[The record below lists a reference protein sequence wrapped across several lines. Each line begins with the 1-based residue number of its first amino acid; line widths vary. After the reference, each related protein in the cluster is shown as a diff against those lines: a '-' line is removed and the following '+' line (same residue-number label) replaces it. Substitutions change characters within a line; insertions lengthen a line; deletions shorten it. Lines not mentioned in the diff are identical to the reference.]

1 VSKGDG
7 CSNCSHVFD
16 GPGSPTTEATLRSN
30 PKNIQTMTNPRMS
43 VTKAGDRV
51 RHTTFGEGL
60 VTKCESTSGDVK
72 VTITFDSNN
81 KVRQFLL
88 SHTPMEKIGEYKAP
102 PEKIKEPTEKIQEPK
117 APRTYTT
124 AFKIE
129 VVKQALSEGRAVV
142 RKQYKLPE
150 TTLRGWIKELG

>member
-1 VSKGDG
+1 M
-7 CSNCSHVFD
+7 F
-16 GPGSPTTEATLRSN
+16 
-30 PKNIQTMTNPRMS
+30 NPRIK
-43 VTKAGDRV
+43 VIKVGDMIH
-51 RHTTFGEGL
+51 HTIFGEGL

-102 PEKIKEPTEKIQEPK
+102 PEKIKEHKP
-117 APRTYTT
+117 PRTYTT
-124 AFKIE
+124 EFKIE